1 MKAEIKKAYQLPGYV
16 YIGPQTPDLRF
27 DPVRRREV
35 VCDAAMRTMRS
46 TFTPTPYPPTL
57 PPHTSNGGAQ
67 PPLPTPH
74 TRKNGAAY
82 GGAYLPTPRVAR
94 GKVCRWPYPW
104 KRKATQVAH
113 GRVSSGRNR

>member
-1 MKAEIKKAYQLPGYV
+1 
-16 YIGPQTPDLRF
+16 
-27 DPVRRREV
+27 
-35 VCDAAMRTMRS
+35 MRS

-104 KRKATQVAH
+104 KRKATLEQAE
-113 GRVSSGRNR
+113 

>member
-1 MKAEIKKAYQLPGYV
+1 
-16 YIGPQTPDLRF
+16 
-27 DPVRRREV
+27 
-35 VCDAAMRTMRS
+35 MRS

-94 GKVCRWPYPW
+94 GKVCRWPHPW
-104 KRKATQVAH
+104 KRKATQQEICRADLIQTPHCVISD
-113 GRVSSGRNR
+113 RTSMTSFDRPSSILN

>member
-1 MKAEIKKAYQLPGYV
+1 
-16 YIGPQTPDLRF
+16 
-27 DPVRRREV
+27 
-35 VCDAAMRTMRS
+35 MRS

-82 GGAYLPTPRVAR
+82 GLRRRLPTYPQGGQ
-94 GKVCRWPYPW
+94 GKSV
-104 KRKATQVAH
+104 QVAIPLEKEGNPGCFLRLVAAFLQNYKTRLMH
-113 GRVSSGRNR
+113 

>member
-1 MKAEIKKAYQLPGYV
+1 
-16 YIGPQTPDLRF
+16 
-27 DPVRRREV
+27 
-35 VCDAAMRTMRS
+35 MRS

-67 PPLPTPH
+67 PPLPTPS

-82 GGAYLPTPRVAR
+82 GGAYLPTPRVTR

-104 KRKATQVAH
+104 KRKATQGLQSSDPAARRTH
-113 GRVSSGRNR
+113 GVIRLGGAQLCLGTSI